1 MGASERHKNPLWH
14 HSESPGGGVQ
24 AALARGYHLGFI
36 GCSHTNLGCPGRGFA
51 ELYDWLPVKGGLTAV
66 CAKELTREAIFDAL
80 KARRCYATTGARII
94 LKVSVNDQPMGS
106 LIEIPKEKAGK
117 PRNLHITAIGTDVI
131 SKIEVVC
138 NNDDAF
144 LFEPNR
150 DHADY
155 MYDDDLPFEEVLAE
169 SKERGLELKEI
180 FYYVRV
186 TQRDG
191 EIAWSSPI
199 WIRLKE

>member
-1 MGASERHKNPLWH
+1 MGASERHLNPLWV
-14 HSESPGGGVQ
+14 HSETPGGGVQ
-24 AALARGYHLGFI
+24 AALGRGYHLGFI
-36 GCSHTNLGCPGRGFA
+36 ACSHTNIGCPGRSFA
-51 ELYDWLPVKGGLTAV
+51 ELYDWLPFKGGLTAV

-80 KARRCYATTGARII
+80 KARCCYATTGARII
-94 LKVSVNDQPMGS
+94 LKVTVNGQPMGS
-106 LIEIPKEKAGK
+106 VVEVPKEKAGEA
-117 PRNLHITAIGTDVI
+117 RNLHISAIGTDVI
-131 SKIEVVC
+131 TKIEVVC

-144 LFEPNR
+144 VFEPMR

-155 MYDDDLPFEEVLAE
+155 TYDDDLPFAEVLAE
-169 SKERGLELKEI
+169 SKERGLDLKEI

-199 WIRLKE
+199 WVRLKE